1 MGVVLNRLK
10 EICENFA
17 HNRKIRESKEQFMRE
32 YPRIAES
39 GLSMSEWQ
47 CLKFVIRRSNE
58 CRSAVIKNLDKMDF
72 VETYF
77 RLRAYNLEKKQK
89 NEFLSSLEKSRIL
102 MIKTVFRVKL
112 LDLDATRNWDPEI
125 EKSDFEKALGD
136 FPGTIIIP
144 SWFIISIRMM
154 RDTLK
159 RAFLAF
165 TEGNNRL
172 IKVFAL
178 LFLISAIVSFIPDLG
193 FIERVFIRMSAF
205 ASILAF
211 LYLVLTKER

>member
-58 CRSAVIKNLDKMDF
+58 CRSVVIKNLDKMDF